1 MLNQFLWLKHPPKMV
16 VVEVVSLLVVTG
28 VGKFCLLL
36 VISVSLGILKN
47 LELSWGR
54 KGFLEAMQ
62 RMV

>member
-1 MLNQFLWLKHPPKMV
+1 MV

-47 LELSWGR
+47 FELTWGR

>member
-1 MLNQFLWLKHPPKMV
+1 MV
-16 VVEVVSLLVVTG
+16 AVEVVSLLVVTG

-47 LELSWGR
+47 LELTWGK
-54 KGFLEAMQ
+54 KGFLEAMH

>member
-47 LELSWGR
+47 FELTWGR